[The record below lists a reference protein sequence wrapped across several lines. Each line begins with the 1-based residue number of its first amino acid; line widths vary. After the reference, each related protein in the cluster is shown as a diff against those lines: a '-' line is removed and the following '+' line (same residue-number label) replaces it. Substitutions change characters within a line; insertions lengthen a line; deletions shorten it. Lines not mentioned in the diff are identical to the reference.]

1 MVFPSRS
8 RSVSDFPLNADSSG
22 MVKAIVTKGKKIGT
36 YVGRVAVRASGS
48 FNIQTLQS
56 VVQGIH
62 HRFCTLVQRA
72 DGYGYSWTKIAST
85 QGEAGTGAAH
95 AAALSLP
102 GLKAGVSRAN

>member
-48 FNIQTLQS
+48 FNIQS
-56 VVQGIH
+56 ACGVVQGISYRH
-62 HRFCTLVQRA
+62 CQLLQRN
-72 DGYGYSWTKIAST
+72 DGYGYSQQPSIAI
-85 QGEAGTGAAH
+85 
-95 AAALSLP
+95 
-102 GLKAGVSRAN
+102 N